1 MITQQTNPSHLVTIP
16 INAYQEEVFEQNL
29 YDEVPRD
36 DEVRIPEA
44 RPDSFY
50 DLEPQPI
57 YDLPP
62 PADEPQQYEE
72 MSPQNG
78 GVIKPAGKAPPIPP
92 KYEGRQYDPISHLL
106 N

>member
-1 MITQQTNPSHLVTIP
+1 MTQQTNSSHLVTIP

-36 DEVRIPEA
+36 DDVRIPEA

-50 DLEPQPI
+50 DSEPQAI

-62 PADEPQQYEE
+62 PAEEPFEQYEQ
-72 MSPQNG
+72 MSP
-78 GVIKPAGKAPPIPP
+78 KKSEAPQIPP
-92 KYEGRQYDPISHLL
+92 KYEGKQYDPIRHLL